1 MKTRMLPVLALG
13 VASLIS
19 APVLQGC
26 YGSFNL
32 TKKVYKWNGSLG
44 DKWIN
49 SIVMIA
55 LTIVPV
61 YSLAVAAD
69 AIVLNLVEFWTG
81 SNPMA
86 MQAGDKEIRTVTVD
100 GKSYQITATQNR
112 MEIAALDA
120 PENAVALAYDPALTS
135 WFVETPEGPRLVA
148 RMSDE
153 ALTLYHADGSRELL
167 TR

>member
-13 VASLIS
+13 AASLVS
-19 APVLQGC
+19 APLLQGC

-32 TKKVYKWNGSLG
+32 TQKVYKWNGSLG

-49 SIVMIA
+49 SIVMVA

-61 YSLAVAAD
+61 YQISLAAD
-69 AIVLNLVEFWTG
+69 GIVFNLIEFWTG
-81 SNPMA
+81 SNPVA
-86 MQAGDKEIRTVTVD
+86 MQPGDKEIRIVTVD
-100 GKSYQITATQNR
+100 GKAYRLTATQNQ
-112 MEIAALDA
+112 MEILALDA
-120 PENAVALAYDPALTS
+120 PESAVALSFDPAAQS
-135 WFVETPEGPRLVA
+135 WFVATPEGERLIA
-148 RMSDE
+148 RMSDD